1 MLKSNPIPINKKM
14 PTKKYAAMQ
23 NSDPPVKS
31 QIDYAALPPV
41 FDAGVHHRAKIGFV
55 LLATEQTIEDDM
67 MRLCPPGVGMHFTRA
82 ANPDSITV
90 DSLLAQ
96 APDLSRAAATLL
108 PDGSLDVICYAC
120 TSGSLVIGEDTV
132 FAALSA
138 GAPTAVPAS
147 LITAV
152 MRALQAMQVSRIA
165 VATPYLDEVNRREA
179 EYMSA
184 RGFEICAMQGLQ
196 LEKDSDMVRVSP
208 KFIHDFAAS
217 IDRPDA
223 EAVFIS
229 CGALR
234 SLEIVDALE
243 NKLGKPVV
251 CSNQAMLWDCLRR
264 AGIADQFSGYGRLL
278 RDY

>member
-1 MLKSNPIPINKKM
+1 
-14 PTKKYAAMQ
+14 MQ

-67 MRLCPPGVGMHFTRA
+67 M
-82 ANPDSITV
+82 
-90 DSLLAQ
+90 
-96 APDLSRAAATLL
+96 
-108 PDGSLDVICYAC
+108 
-120 TSGSLVIGEDTV
+120 
-132 FAALSA
+132 
-138 GAPTAVPAS
+138 
-147 LITAV
+147 
-152 MRALQAMQVSRIA
+152 
-165 VATPYLDEVNRREA
+165 
-179 EYMSA
+179 
-184 RGFEICAMQGLQ
+184 
-196 LEKDSDMVRVSP
+196 RVSP

>member
-1 MLKSNPIPINKKM
+1 
-14 PTKKYAAMQ
+14 MQ

-41 FDAGVHHRAKIGFV
+41 FDAGAHHRAKIGFV

-120 TSGSLVIGEDTV
+120 TSG
-132 FAALSA
+132 
-138 GAPTAVPAS
+138 S

>member
-1 MLKSNPIPINKKM
+1 MDHANQTLI
-14 PTKKYAAMQ
+14 
-23 NSDPPVKS
+23 S
-31 QIDYAALPPV
+31 QVDFENLPPL
-41 FDAGVHHRAKIGFV
+41 FDEGAHSRAKIGFV

-67 MRLCPPGVGMHFTRA
+67 MRLCPHGVGMHFTRA

-90 DSLLAQ
+90 DTLRAQ

-120 TSGSLVIGEDTV
+120 TSGSLVIGEDRV
-132 FAALSA
+132 FAALRK
-138 GAPTAVPAS
+138 GAPAAEPTS

-152 MRALQAMQVSRIA
+152 MRALTSVGAKKIV
-165 VATPYLDEVNRREA
+165 VATPYLDEVNQQEA
-179 EYMSA
+179 DYMAA
-184 RGFEICAMQGLQ
+184 RGFDIMAIQGLN

-208 KFIHDFAAS
+208 AFIHDFAAS

-223 EAVFIS
+223 DAVFIS

-234 SLEIVDALE
+234 SLSIVDALE
-243 NKLGKPVV
+243 QKLGKPVI

-264 AGIADQFSGYGRLL
+264 AGVTDQMAGYGRLL
-278 RDY
+278 SRF